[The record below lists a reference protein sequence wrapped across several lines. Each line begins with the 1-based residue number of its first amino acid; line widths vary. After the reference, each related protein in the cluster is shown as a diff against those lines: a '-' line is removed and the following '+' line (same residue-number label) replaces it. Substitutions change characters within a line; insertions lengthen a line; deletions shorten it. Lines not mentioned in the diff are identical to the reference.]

1 MQKAKGK
8 GLSICGIAW
17 ELGIHRDT
25 VRKYMNAE
33 RPPMSRAQ
41 RRKYHDLLAW
51 QTTEMTF
58 SLDS

>member
-1 MQKAKGK
+1 MQKAKAKGK

-33 RPPMSRAQ
+33 RPPMSRA
-41 RRKYHDLLAW
+41 RNVGSI
-51 QTTEMTF
+51 MIC
-58 SLDS
+58 